1 MLAYSYNYQ
10 IQAAADRARTL
21 MARHRSACQAA
32 GPTQCQVTS
41 ANQAAS
47 DEDAFNGSLVMRA
60 TPSWLDRFRA
70 GIEGDAASVGGR
82 VVSATTESEDL
93 TRSIVDTEATVRAQI
108 ALRDRLQQLLTTRQ
122 GELSDLLEV
131 ERELARV
138 QGEIDARQ
146 SELAVMRTRV
156 ATSTITLSYGSRGV
170 LARPGVFEPVSD
182 ALNGSLHLVAI
193 SIAFIISLVSAL
205 IVPVLLI
212 VLIVWAIRRFWP
224 NLFRRRPKPAPV
236 QAGRPPSEPPP
247 ETPAA

>member
-21 MARHRSACQAA
+21 MARHRAACQAA

-60 TPSWLDRFRA
+60 SPAWLDRFRA
-70 GIEGDAASVGGR
+70 GIDGDAASVGGR
-82 VVSATTESEDL
+82 VLSATTESEDL
-93 TRSIVDTEATVRAQI
+93 TRSIVDTEATVRAQT
-108 ALRDRLQQLLTTRQ
+108 ALRDRLQQLLATRQ

-156 ATSTITLSYGSRGV
+156 ATSTITMNYGSRGV
-170 LARPGVFEPVSD
+170 LARPGVFQPVTD
-182 ALNGSLHLVAI
+182 AMNGSLHVVAV
-193 SIAFIISLVSAL
+193 SIAILISLVSAL
-205 IVPVLLI
+205 LVPVLVI
-212 VLIVWAIRRFWP
+212 VLIVWAIRRIWP
-224 NLFRRRPKPAPV
+224 NLFRRRPKPAP
-236 QAGRPPSEPPP
+236 APSAPTPPAEPP
-247 ETPAA
+247 AA